1 MEEINTC
8 SLGHLPSTEQWVF
21 DDEVARVFP
30 DMLRRSIPQYD
41 IMRRAV
47 YDIGVNYVQAGSHI
61 VDLGCSRGDSL
72 DPFIATFG
80 ADNRYYGI
88 DNSLPMIRAAQERF
102 RRYVDQGVVRIAES
116 DLARHYPQVPASL
129 TLCILTLQF
138 IAPEYRAGIL
148 ADAYRNTLP
157 GGALILV
164 EKVRGAT
171 PAVDELLIHLYHR
184 MKHANGYS
192 WEEIERKRDAL
203 KGVLIPE
210 TAQNNIASLRSAGF
224 SDVDCFWRWMNFAGY
239 VALK

>member
-8 SLGHLPSTEQWVF
+8 SLGHLPSTENWVF
-21 DDEVARVFP
+21 DEEVTRVFP
-30 DMLRRSIPQYD
+30 DMLRRSIPQYE

-47 YDIGVNYVQAGSHI
+47 YDIGVKHVQPGTHI

-80 ADNRYYGI
+80 AENKYLGI
-88 DNSLPMIRAAQERF
+88 DNSLPMIRAAQDRF
-102 RRYVDQGVVRIAES
+102 KTYVDQKIVCVSEY
-116 DLARHYPQVPASL
+116 DLVQQYPQAPASL

-138 IAPEYRAGIL
+138 ISPDCRPQIL
-148 ADAYRNTLP
+148 AEAYRNTLP

-164 EKVRGAT
+164 EKVQGASR
-171 PAVDELLIHLYHR
+171 AIDELLIHLYHR
-184 MKHANGYS
+184 MKNANGYS
-192 WEEIERKRDAL
+192 WDEIERKRDAL

-210 TAQNNIASLRSAGF
+210 TAQNNVSLLQKAGF